1 MPSIFSQ
8 VRKMRQR
15 GRVSAASQS
24 VVIIDALKKISRADA
39 PCDLTDEQSVEWWA
53 IVNRMPAAWFPR
65 ETHCLLAQLCR
76 HIVRARRL
84 AQLINAMEKAS
95 EFDFVQYHSL
105 LRAEEEQ
112 SRAIAS
118 LATRLRITQ
127 QSTYDKSKKKPVDVK
142 RPWET

>member
-1 MPSIFSQ
+1 M
-8 VRKMRQR
+8 KQR

-24 VVIIDALKKISRADA
+24 VVIIDALTTIARPDA
-39 PCDLTDEQSVEWWA
+39 PCDLTDEQSAEWWA
-53 IVNRMPAAWFPR
+53 IVNRMPADWFPR

-84 AQLINAMEKAS
+84 AQLINAMEKANG
-95 EFDFVQYHSL
+95 FDFAQYHSL
-105 LRAEEEQ
+105 LGAEEEQ

-118 LATRLRITQ
+118 LTTKLRISQ
-127 QSTYDKSKKKPVDVK
+127 QSTYDKSKKKPADVK